1 MRLEKF
7 LGKYG
12 TNTTS
17 IFDLNNIKKD
27 LKLSGLMKKSNLS
40 VIMSDELINKNSSTY
55 SQNHLKSYIMNYQTT
70 KERGSHWVLVSYP
83 NKLYFDSYGIIPPDN
98 VFEFLGDFTYNTMQ
112 VQPEGTSMCGQL
124 CLYVYYKLMKG
135 YKFEDIVLEMYE
147 VASDSLN
154 TTKI

>member
-7 LGKYG
+7 LEKYG

-27 LKLSGLMKKSNLS
+27 LWLSDLS
-40 VIMSDELINKNSSTY
+40 IIMSDELKLKSKSK
-55 SQNHLKSYIMNYQTT
+55 SKSYIMNYQTT
-70 KERGSHWVLVSYP
+70 KERGSHWVLVVLGTRDSRLY
-83 NKLYFDSYGIIPPDN
+83 KIYFDSYGIVPPDN
-98 VFEFLGDFTYNTMQ
+98 VFEYLGDFTYNTMQ

-135 YKFEDIVLEMYE
+135 YQFEDIVLEMYE
-147 VASDSLN
+147 VLY
-154 TTKI
+154 

>member
-7 LGKYG
+7 LEKYG

-27 LKLSGLMKKSNLS
+27 LGLSDLS
-40 VIMSDELINKNSSTY
+40 IIMSDELKLKSKSK
-55 SQNHLKSYIMNYQTT
+55 SKSYIMNYQTT
-70 KERGSHWVLVSYP
+70 KERGSHWVLVVLGTRDSRLY
-83 NKLYFDSYGIIPPDN
+83 KIYFDSYGIVPPDN
-98 VFEFLGDFTYNTMQ
+98 VFEYLGDFTYNTMQ

-135 YKFEDIVLEMYE
+135 YQFEDIVLEMYE
-147 VASDSLN
+147 VLY
-154 TTKI
+154 

>member
-17 IFDLNNIKKD
+17 IFDLNNIKRD
-27 LKLSGLMKKSNLS
+27 LGLNDLSI
-40 VIMSDELINKNSSTY
+40 IMSDELKSKSSGSGSGNT
-55 SQNHLKSYIMNYQTT
+55 SRNTCKSYIMNYQTT
-70 KERGSHWVLVSYP
+70 RERGSHWVLVS
-83 NKLYFDSYGIIPPDN
+83 KLYKIYFDSYGIVPPDN
-98 VFEFLGDFTYNTMQ
+98 VFEYLGDFTYNTMQ

-135 YKFEDIVLEMYE
+135 YQFEDIVLEMYE
-147 VASDSLN
+147 VVSDSLN